1 MYEKNIGT
9 KQKALRINLDRR
21 IYGSFA
27 EIGAGQETAAI
38 FFKVGGASGTVAKT
52 MSAYDMTFSDAIYGT
67 EVSGRY
73 VVESRLMKMVNKE
86 YSLLEKRLSEKRG
99 ADTTFFAFA
108 NTVVALNYQ
117 KTNEG
122 HGWLGC
128 RFQSDPLSPP
138 NDVVIHVRL
147 LDNEN
152 LLQQQTLGVI
162 GVNLIYACFYYAKLP
177 ETLVVSLMDDLSPER
192 VQIDTIRCSG
202 PDFALVDNRLMSLYL
217 VKNGFTDAA
226 LFGPDGQVL
235 QPKDAL
241 YKKNVVVMR
250 GRLRPVTNVQLDMI
264 DNGLKQFLEEP
275 DVTEERVMMIS
286 ELTLHNLKANE
297 RGIDEK
303 DFLDRVD
310 ILCGLGQTVM
320 ISNYLEYYRLVAYLS
335 RLTRLKI
342 GLIMGI
348 PNLEYIFEEDH
359 YNYLPG
365 GILESFAALFSRKVK
380 LFVYP
385 TFRNGQIYTSAQFQ
399 LPPHLEPLFQYL
411 KSNDKIEDITD
422 YNEQNLH
429 ISTDHVLE
437 MIQAGEDG
445 WEVMVP
451 ASVAQQIKTNCLFG
465 YPCEVEYTPI
475 GMQIQQAVEHGELR
489 NELVSGPL
497 TPLPSPVATIV
508 AAQ

>member
-1 MYEKNIGT
+1 MYEKTIGT

-27 EIGAGQETAAI
+27 EIGAGQETAAV
-38 FFKVGGASGTVAKT
+38 FFKAGGSSGTVAKT

-73 VVESRLMKMVNKE
+73 VVESRLMKMLNKE
-86 YSLLEKRLSEKRG
+86 YNLLEKRLSDMRG

-152 LLQQQTLGVI
+152 VLQQQILGVI
-162 GVNLIYACFYYAKLP
+162 GVNLIYACFYYAKAP
-177 ETLVVSLMDDLSPER
+177 ETLVMSLMDDLSPER
-192 VQIDTIRCSG
+192 LQIDTIRCGG
-202 PDFALVDNRLMSLYL
+202 PDFEHVDNRLMSLYL

-235 QPKDAL
+235 QPKEAL
-241 YKKNVVVMR
+241 YKKNIVVMR

-275 DVTEERVMMIS
+275 DVDKDRVMMLS

-297 RGIDEK
+297 QSIDEK

-310 ILCGLGQTVM
+310 ILCSLGQTVM
-320 ISNYLEYYRLVAYLS
+320 ISNYHEYYRLIAYLS

-359 YNYLPG
+359 YSFLPG

-385 TFRNGQIYTSAQFQ
+385 TLRNNQIYTCAQFR
-399 LPPHLEPLFQYL
+399 LPPHLEPLYQYL
-411 KSNDKIEDITD
+411 ERNDKIEDITD

-437 MIQAGEDG
+437 MIQAGEEG
-445 WEVMVP
+445 WESMVP
-451 ASVAQQIKTNCLFG
+451 ANVVKQIKENCLFG

-475 GMQIQQAVEHGELR
+475 SVQIQQAVEQGDIG
-489 NELVSGPL
+489 STAPL
-497 TPLPSPVATIV
+497 TPLPAPVASVV